1 MITPIKNNS
10 CFSNDL
16 NGGRLLC
23 FPCLPRGRFLISL
36 CSQGSPIM
44 LIFHE
49 GSCSLMLSEDIL
61 PLLALR
67 RIPVPPLV
75 ALCYVYLC
83 SRKCCS
89 LRHVTF
95 LAKRAFFLVKSVAF
109 IMIYVAQLIS
119 LVTLPHVPFRSHSRC
134 LAGGLLSHIAPLAR
148 WTLILCKIC
157 FLHIAL
163 LALRICNR
171 FKFISLFEQNST
183 LKSTFGLLCR
193 IYAPRRTWGTFF
205 LKFWYSSRG
214 ILGWSCDSGL
224 VAWIINYIT
233 S

>member
-1 MITPIKNNS
+1 MFLKWFKWWT
-10 CFSNDL
+10 FA
-16 NGGRLLC
+16 LL
-23 FPCLPRGRFLISL
+23 PLPPTRKVPYFLMFARFTYNVDIPWRVMLPYAQRGYSSLISL
-36 CSQGSPIM
+36 EADSCTTPCRPM
-44 LIFHE
+44 L
-49 GSCSLMLSEDIL
+49 CLSLLSEI
-61 PLLALR
+61 
-67 RIPVPPLV
+67 
-75 ALCYVYLC
+75 
-83 SRKCCS
+83 CS